1 MKKKTLRCSTLLFS
15 ILVTGLLPASATHAQ
30 DLWIPYGSLDGAL
43 SFDSSTGLLHL
54 PSVTV
59 RANRSDPGRLLFD
72 VVLTHVG
79 GETFRVVSSRGLTPD
94 QECTRAE
101 VASAIPQLRLGM
113 TVVEAETLIGCKVVT
128 STRETDLKLG
138 RLVEASWVGQDGV
151 PNSGSASYVSGSFIT
166 IGVSSNGIP
175 VSGSTASPSGV
186 PMLLSSS
193 GRPAISLALRE
204 GVFESYSF
212 ANETSSRVCAD
223 NALVAGF
230 ASLQKGDSLTK
241 IDDFLGCDG
250 SLVSTTVSASA
261 TQEHYSWRSG
271 STPFFTSIPAERN
284 SSNIEVTFVNGA
296 MTTATKMTSTIL
308 FPPSPCS
315 VGEIEAIA
323 KAITVGMSED
333 ALRALSI
340 CPTRSVTSVDTLASR
355 TSNYSWG
362 SQNASTSI
370 YLSVNRSLS
379 VSLQGGV
386 VSAVSLRRQ

>member
-1 MKKKTLRCSTLLFS
+1 MKRKTLLCSTLLFS
-15 ILVTGLLPASATHAQ
+15 ILVAGLLPASAIHAQ
-30 DLWIPYGSLDGAL
+30 DLWIPYGSFDGTL
-43 SFDSSTGLLHL
+43 SFDSSTGLLRL
-54 PSVTV
+54 PTVTV

-79 GETFRVVSSRGLTPD
+79 GETFRVVSGRGLDPN

-101 VASAIPQLRLGM
+101 VASAVSQLRLDM
-113 TVVEAETLIGCKVVT
+113 TVAEAEALIGCKAVT

-151 PNSGSASYVSGSFIT
+151 PNSGSTGYVTGSVIT
-166 IGVSSNGIP
+166 IGVSSNWVP
-175 VSGSTASPSGV
+175 VSGSTPSPFSV

-193 GRPAISLALRE
+193 GGPAISLALRE

-212 ANETSSRVCAD
+212 ANETSSRLCAD
-223 NALVAGF
+223 SALVAGF
-230 ASLQKGDSLTK
+230 AWLQKGDSLTK

-271 STPFFTSIPAERN
+271 STPLSNSSPAERN
-284 SSNIEVTFVNGA
+284 NSSIEITLVNGA
-296 MTTATKMTSTIL
+296 MTAATKMTSTMQS
-308 FPPSPCS
+308 PPSPCS
-315 VGEIEAIA
+315 VDEIEAIA
-323 KAITVGMSED
+323 KAIAVGMSEEV
-333 ALRALSI
+333 LRALSV

-355 TSNYSWG
+355 TSQYSWG
-362 SQNASTSI
+362 SQNTSDSI

-379 VSLQGGV
+379 VALQGGV
-386 VSAVSLRRQ
+386 VRSVSLRRQ

>member
-1 MKKKTLRCSTLLFS
+1 MKKKTQLCSTLLFS
-15 ILVTGLLPASATHAQ
+15 TLVAGLLPASATHAQ
-30 DLWIPYGSLDGAL
+30 DLWIPYGPFDGAL
-43 SFDSSTGLLHL
+43 SFDSSTGLLRL
-54 PSVTV
+54 PAVTM

-79 GETFRVVSSRGLTPD
+79 DETFRVVSSRGLAPD

-101 VASAIPQLRLGM
+101 VASAVSQLRLDM
-113 TVVEAETLIGCKVVT
+113 TVAEAEALIGCKAVT

-151 PNSGSASYVSGSFIT
+151 PNSGSTGDVTGSVIA
-166 IGVSSNGIP
+166 IGVSSNWVP
-175 VSGSTASPSGV
+175 VSGSTPSQSGV

-193 GRPAISLALRE
+193 GGPAISLALRE

-212 ANETSSRVCAD
+212 ATETSSRVCAD

-230 ASLQKGDSLTK
+230 ALLHKGDSLTK

-261 TQEHYSWRSG
+261 TQEHYSWRSR
-271 STPFFTSIPAERN
+271 STPFFISIPGELQ
-284 SSNIEVTFVNGA
+284 SSSIEVTLLNGA
-296 MTTATKMTSTIL
+296 MTAATRMTSTL
-308 FPPSPCS
+308 QYPSSPCS
-315 VGEIEAIA
+315 VDEVEGLA
-323 KAITVGMSED
+323 KAITVGMSEE

-340 CPTRSVTSVDTLASR
+340 CPARSVTSVDTLASR
-355 TSNYSWG
+355 VSQYSWG
-362 SQNASTSI
+362 SQNTADSI

-379 VSLQGGV
+379 VSLQEGV
-386 VSAVSLRRQ
+386 VRSVSLRRQ